1 MIERVWD
8 IINTVEEQLK
18 LNSINVYAT
27 SKPEIVLKAW
37 LLLLLNYFNP
47 HHWPLTFF
55 SHLVI
60 VKS

>member
-18 LNSINVYAT
+18 LDLINAYA
-27 SKPEIVLKAW
+27 SPKPEIVLKAW
-37 LLLLLNYFNP
+37 LLMLLNYFNP
-47 HHWPLTFF
+47 HDGSLTFF

-60 VKS
+60 VQS